1 MTEHCAYCGH
11 SIALDGS
18 MAAHLKRCRL
28 YYPGAPTRAER
39 LGFKAGTA
47 SPSVKQNAGVKQKPK
62 PKGRPKKTPEGFD
75 RTAYMRDYMRRK
87 RSQQASKDG
96 ANASAANNG

>member
-1 MTEHCAYCGH
+1 MTERCAYCGH

-39 LGFKAGTA
+39 LGFKAETA
-47 SPSVKQNAGVKQKPK
+47 SPNEAMTVSASPNAGK
-62 PKGRPKKTPEGFD
+62 
-75 RTAYMRDYMRRK
+75 
-87 RSQQASKDG
+87 
-96 ANASAANNG
+96 SAAYARNKRWRESHPEEYRAYQRELMRSKRAQAKTVGS